1 MTNRGCKT
9 NFAFQVQQS
18 GPQLFSG
25 SEDEEDRNEENDSRF
40 NIRPQFEGPAG
51 QKVRKKL
58 INAINHDISF

>member
-1 MTNRGCKT
+1 M
-9 NFAFQVQQS
+9 QQS